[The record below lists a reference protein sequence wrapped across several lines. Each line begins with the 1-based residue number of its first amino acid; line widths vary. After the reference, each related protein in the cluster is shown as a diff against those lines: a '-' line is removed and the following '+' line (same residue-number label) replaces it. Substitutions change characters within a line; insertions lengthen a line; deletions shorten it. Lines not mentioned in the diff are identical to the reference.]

1 MENLTLT
8 DFQTT
13 LIVLLAI
20 FSTFAVIDKGVSA
33 FKNIFCKGGAGMEKR
48 IKTIEDKQARDY
60 IRINDVTKQMHR
72 IDDDMEHVL
81 NAMNAILMHEITG
94 NGVDRLKEAKIDLDA
109 YMSKRGTN
117 AYVQRDG
124 SA

>member
-13 LIVLLAI
+13 LVVLLAI
-20 FSTFAVIDKGVSA
+20 FSAIVVIDKGVA
-33 FKNIFCKGGAGMEKR
+33 ACKNLFFKGGSGMEKR
-48 IKTIEDKQARDY
+48 IKTIEEKQTRDYNRVNDMDKQLR
-60 IRINDVTKQMHR
+60 RV
-72 IDDDMEHVL
+72 DDDMEHVL

-94 NGVDRLKEAKIDLDA
+94 NGIDRMKDAKNDLDT

-117 AYVQRDG
+117 ATYQKDG
-124 SA
+124 